1 VILLCTRERKTP
13 PRIKRRCQPKSKSL
27 GVEVTTT
34 ASIMGVPK
42 FNPIRDVLSGAIM
55 AATSVRS
62 AKIAVDVLL
71 RQKKLT
77 HMCSKSYFQVPQL
90 IAYAETVGYAGYRGL
105 ATAGPPLFAWGLV
118 TGSPFMNSGVT
129 SITALM
135 AKTDLDGESY
145 VAEYGEEEYV
155 NLVAAYSLYV
165 GLASVLLAL
174 VGFGSLAQRVP
185 KTVRSGFK
193 VCHR

>member
-1 VILLCTRERKTP
+1 
-13 PRIKRRCQPKSKSL
+13 
-27 GVEVTTT
+27 
-34 ASIMGVPK
+34 
-42 FNPIRDVLSGAIM
+42 M
-55 AATSVRS
+55 AATS
-62 AKIAVDVLL
+62 
-71 RQKKLT
+71 
-77 HMCSKSYFQVPQL
+77 VPQL
-90 IAYAETVGYAGYRGL
+90 IAYAETVGYSGYRGL

-118 TGSPFMNSGVT
+118 TGSPFMNAGVT

-165 GLASVLLAL
+165 GLASVLLAV
-174 VGFGSLAQRVP
+174 VGFGKLAQRVP

-193 VCHR
+193 VCVQLLMFYLFPCIYTDSPDVATADM